1 MMTATRQ
8 QGTARLAL
16 AIGVVAAGSAV
27 CLATYFAIQGP
38 FGTINDLGNGTAGV
52 LSAGLAWRLRRQLTG
67 RTRDLAVGAA
77 IAGAGL
83 TVTGSALVISDT
95 TGFFLAG
102 LVSSLGFAGIGT
114 WLIALNRSEA
124 ATAAWPVR
132 LRGLGV
138 TAGVLMALGFISS
151 PGIVLRLDD
160 MAHAPAWVWVG
171 SVSWLGTFVV
181 YPAWAIWLANV
192 ETRRAGQAIAAPTG
206 PVPG

>member
-1 MMTATRQ
+1 MMDVTRQ
-8 QGTARLAL
+8 RDTARLAL

-27 CLATYFAIQGP
+27 CLATYLAVQGP

-52 LSAGLAWRLRRQLTG
+52 LSAGLAWRLRGHLPG
-67 RTRDLAVGAA
+67 RTGQVAVGAA
-77 IAGAGL
+77 IVGAGL
-83 TVTGSALVISDT
+83 TVTGSALVISET

-114 WLIALNRSEA
+114 WLIALNRSTA
-124 ATAAWPVR
+124 ATAAWPDR

-138 TAGVLMALGFISS
+138 AAGGLMALGFLSA

-160 MAHAPAWVWVG
+160 MANAPAWVWVG

-181 YPAWAIWLANV
+181 YPAWSIWLANI